1 MSSTVTGNAT
11 CDGSESLVMNL
22 RYRARA
28 ALVSSGPFHADSS
41 LAALPGESTF
51 QPGGASPRTRTKRD
65 GHSVA

>member
-1 MSSTVTGNAT
+1 MSFTVKRNAT
-11 CDGSESLVMNL
+11 CDGSEHLVMNS

-28 ALVSSGPFHADSS
+28 ASVSSGPFHVDSS

-51 QPGGASPRTRTKRD
+51 QPGGASPHTRTKRD